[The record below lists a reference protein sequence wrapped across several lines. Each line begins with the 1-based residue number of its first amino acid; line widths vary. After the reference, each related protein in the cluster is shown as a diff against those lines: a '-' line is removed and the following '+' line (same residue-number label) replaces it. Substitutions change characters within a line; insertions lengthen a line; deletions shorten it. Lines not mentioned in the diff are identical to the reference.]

1 MRLKIV
7 LTACVGIA
15 LVAVTTRIAST
26 ALDLRVAA
34 TLDRQRIETDIIT
47 RDAAGLL
54 VLTQDYALH
63 ASPRAVRQWEAT
75 HRELTTA
82 LQDYIA
88 IGPIQAEEAND
99 LLDTARSLQ
108 PLFAGLQRVQAES
121 ASAAS
126 SERRETLSD
135 QLVNETRR
143 ISDGAFDISH
153 NVLERRRA
161 SNAAQ
166 RWQSLATQGVMLT
179 VTLLLA
185 WLLWRRVLRPIA
197 SLQAVAQSVEAGD
210 LTART
215 HYRGSDELGRL
226 SQAFDAMVA
235 VLQERAATLLSTNA
249 ELRQAKSEADSAN
262 AAKSAFLANMS
273 HEIRTPMNAVVG
285 LSYLLQKTALD
296 TDQRDLLRK
305 IGVASRTLLD
315 VINDV
320 LDLSKIEAGE
330 MALEPTDFD
339 PFALLDEVVGV
350 MRVKASEHGLPLA
363 VDVAPGLPHGL
374 HGDAARL
381 RQILLNLLDNAIKFT
396 ERGQVRL
403 SVEVLDAQAPAGPGR
418 LMVRFTVEDTGIGI
432 AADALDRLYAPFVQA
447 DVSTTRRFGGT
458 GLGLSIVKRLA
469 EMMNGSIHASS
480 TVGVG
485 SRFELTLPFA
495 VADTAAAADAPL
507 TSVEW
512 AGVPQLQGARV
523 LVADD
528 STINLEVAQRLLEGE
543 GAQVT
548 VAHHGAEAVELLRA
562 NPQGFD
568 AVLMDVQMPVLDG
581 LGASRRIRDELGLR
595 ALPIIALTAGA
606 LLSERQ
612 RAIDAGMDDFISKP
626 FDPPTMVGL
635 LRRRIEAARG
645 TRLPTGIRALP
656 TVPTES
662 AVPPWPTIDG
672 IDAADVR
679 ERLDGDLLLFTRL
692 LRCLCDEFSDLAVI
706 DVHTLNPPD
715 RLALVARLHKLT
727 GSAGLIGATAVQA
740 AAAAAERTWRVDG
753 GEASHA
759 LQASDVSEIP
769 DASAGSPSA
778 TLAALAAALRH
789 LMQASE
795 PWRSQAVADHHHAPA
810 VGEPEPLD
818 PQPWAELQTLL
829 QRQDLAALARFAALA
844 PALRRVWRPQRF
856 AALQS
861 AMDRLDFR
869 AALELLP
876 PTFSPVDPAAP

>member
-15 LVAVTTRIAST
+15 LVAVTTRIASI
-26 ALDLRVAA
+26 ALDLQVTS
-34 TLDRQRIETDIIT
+34 TLDQQRIDVDIIT

-63 ASPRAVRQWEAT
+63 ASPRAVRQWDAT

-82 LQDYIA
+82 LQQYIA
-88 IGPIQAEEAND
+88 IGPTQAEEARD
-99 LLDTARSLQ
+99 LLDTAHSLQ
-108 PLFAGLQRVQAES
+108 PLFAALQMARAES
-121 ASAAS
+121 MDAAG
-126 SERRETLSD
+126 SERRETLID

-143 ISDGAFDISH
+143 ISDGAFDVSH
-153 NVLERRRA
+153 SVQERRRA
-161 SNAAQ
+161 AHASQ
-166 RWQSLATQGVMLT
+166 RWESLATQGVMLT

-235 VLQERAATLLSTNA
+235 VLQERAATLLSTNVA
-249 ELRQAKSEADSAN
+249 LRQAKQEADSAN

-285 LSYLLQKTALD
+285 LSYLLQKSALD
-296 TDQRDLLRK
+296 ADQRDLLRK

-330 MALEPTDFD
+330 MALESTDFD
-339 PFALLDEVVGV
+339 PFALLDEIVGV
-350 MRVKASEHGLPLA
+350 MRVKASEQGLPLA
-363 VDVAPGLPHGL
+363 VDVAPDLPRGL

-381 RQILLNLLDNAIKFT
+381 RQILINLLDNAIKFT

-403 SVEVLDAQAPAGPGR
+403 SVEVLDAQAPAGTAP

-469 EMMNGSIHASS
+469 EMMNGRIHASS
-480 TVGVG
+480 QVGAG

-495 VADTAAAADAPL
+495 VADSTAAADAAV
-507 TSVEW
+507 TSIGL
-512 AGVPQLQGARV
+512 AGLPQLQGARV

-581 LGASRRIRDELGLR
+581 LGASRRIRNELGLR
-595 ALPIIALTAGA
+595 TLPIIALTAGA

-612 RAIDAGMDDFISKP
+612 RALDAGMDDFISKP

-635 LRRRIEAARG
+635 LRRRIEVARG
-645 TRLPTGIRALP
+645 TRLPTGAGALP
-656 TVPTES
+656 
-662 AVPPWPTIDG
+662 AVPPESTLSPWPTMAG

-679 ERLDGDLLLFTRL
+679 TRLHGDLLLFHRL
-692 LRCLCDEFSDLAVI
+692 LRSLCDEFGDLAVRDANTPI
-706 DVHTLNPPD
+706 PPD
-715 RLALVARLHKLT
+715 RLVLIARLHKLT

-740 AAAAAERTWRVDG
+740 AAAAAERAWRTDEGDAV
-753 GEASHA
+753 HA
-759 LQASDVSEIP
+759 PNA
-769 DASAGSPSA
+769 ATGSPSTA
-778 TLAALAAALRH
+778 LDALAQALRQ
-789 LMQASE
+789 LIQASE
-795 PWRSQAVADHHHAPA
+795 PWRSQALADHRHATA
-810 VGEPEPLD
+810 VGEPEPLN
-818 PQPWAELQTLL
+818 PQGWAELRTLL
-829 QRQDLAALARFAALA
+829 QRQDLAALVCFAALA
-844 PALRRVWRPQRF
+844 PAVRRAWSSQRF
-856 AALQS
+856 ATLQS
-861 AMDRLDFR
+861 AMDRLDFP
-869 AALELLP
+869 AALELLE
-876 PTFSPVDPAAP
+876 PTFSPVHPPAR